1 MLVSFAIIIFQTSL
15 KIEKIF
21 YCDFFLAF
29 KQFKFISESQTC
41 IFSIGLAHY
50 LPTYA
55 NYF

>member
-55 NYF
+55 TYF